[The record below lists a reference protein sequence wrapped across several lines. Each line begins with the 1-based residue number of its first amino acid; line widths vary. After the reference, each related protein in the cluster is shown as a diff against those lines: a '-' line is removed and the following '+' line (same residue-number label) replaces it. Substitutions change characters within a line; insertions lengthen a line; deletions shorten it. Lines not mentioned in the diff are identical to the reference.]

1 MCRECKYSNG
11 DGSRE
16 HPYEIAN
23 EEEFIHFSQQCMRE
37 PAYMYYVLKKD
48 LDMSAYLWKPIGMLE
63 SQVGYRRWRRGFC
76 GSLDGEMHCIKGLK
90 LEIEEEDVELHCLG
104 LFAMIGAYE
113 SWGVK
118 SSEVKNLQ
126 VHYDNQSCL
135 LQGDD
140 TYFGGIA
147 GLVYNSSV
155 KHCIVTANVLFLGE
169 KKGLYAGGVAG
180 ILRGVQSQK
189 EDTLS
194 SIKDCSYQGTMIA
207 TVRGK
212 ITPKVYMG
220 GIVGSMQGK
229 QCEINHCISHAF
241 LHGSFTGELVGSNMG
256 GTVTP

>member
-1 MCRECKYSNG
+1 MYRECMYSKG
-11 DGSRE
+11 DGSKE

-23 EEEFIHFSQQCMRE
+23 EEEFIYFSLQCMRE

-48 LDMSAYLWKPIGMLE
+48 LDMSSYMWKPIGLLE
-63 SQVGYRRWRRGFC
+63 SQLGYRRWRRGFC

-90 LEIEEEDVELHCLG
+90 LEVEEEDVELNCLG

-113 SWGVK
+113 SWEMMN
-118 SSEVKNLQ
+118 SEVKNLQ
-126 VHYDNQSCL
+126 VQYDNQSCL

-140 TYFGGIA
+140 TYYGGIA

-155 KHCIVTANVLFLGE
+155 EHCNVSANVLFLGD

-180 ILRGVQSQK
+180 ILRGTKSE
-189 EDTLS
+189 EDKS
-194 SIKDCSYQGTMIA
+194 PSIIKDCSYKGTMIA

-212 ITPKVYMG
+212 QTPKVYMG
-220 GIVGSMQGK
+220 GVVGSMQGK
-229 QCEINHCISHAF
+229 ECQINHCISRAF
-241 LHGSFTGELVGSNMG
+241 LHGSFTGDIAGSVMG